1 MDEEKLSRLIDDIK
15 SNNFVEGVFEPS
27 KAFGE
32 MEKVVHDIMHYRLHK
47 MLDDNFKTPQK
58 GQLTVPKAD
67 IELFDT
73 MIDLWK
79 VPLRYVVIT
88 HTKYEEKPSERNDE
102 LVIKQKKGYSVNMS
116 STAESIMSEI
126 DVFMGKIRK
135 YLEAH
140 FMTKD
145 DKAFIGDLHTYVYK
159 NLVPEDQKLLERV
172 MTRNFD
178 IKYVECVGEYSSVDY
193 FETDEGNNSEPET
206 QCKAVMSNR
215 DSTFCLSKGVYL
227 KPRTESNDN
236 DLL

>member
-1 MDEEKLSRLIDDIK
+1 MDEEKLSSLVGDLKK
-15 SNNFVEGVFEPS
+15 SIGDLKKYKFVEGVFDPY
-27 KAFGE
+27 KAFGK
-32 MEKVVHDIMHYRLHK
+32 MEKVVHDIMHYRLYT

-58 GQLTVPKAD
+58 EQLTVPKAD
-67 IELFDT
+67 IELFHT
-73 MIDLWK
+73 IIDLWK

-88 HTKYEEKPSERNDE
+88 HTKYEEIPSERNDE

-126 DVFMGKIRK
+126 NVFVELIRK

-145 DKAFIGDLHTYVYK
+145 DKAFIGDLHMYVYK
-159 NLVPEDQKLLERV
+159 NLVPEDQKKLERV
-172 MTRNFD
+172 MMRNFD

-227 KPRTESNDN
+227 KPRTE
-236 DLL
+236 

>member
-1 MDEEKLSRLIDDIK
+1 
-15 SNNFVEGVFEPS
+15 
-27 KAFGE
+27 
-32 MEKVVHDIMHYRLHK
+32 
-47 MLDDNFKTPQK
+47 
-58 GQLTVPKAD
+58 
-67 IELFDT
+67 
-73 MIDLWK
+73 
-79 VPLRYVVIT
+79 
-88 HTKYEEKPSERNDE
+88 
-102 LVIKQKKGYSVNMS
+102 
-116 STAESIMSEI
+116 
-126 DVFMGKIRK
+126 
-135 YLEAH
+135 
-140 FMTKD
+140 MTKD

-159 NLVPEDQKLLERV
+159 NLVPDDQKLLERV

>member
-15 SNNFVEGVFEPS
+15 SNNFVEGVFDPS
-27 KAFGE
+27 KAFCE
-32 MEKVVHDIMHYRLHK
+32 IEKVVHDIMHYRLHK
-47 MLDDNFKTPQK
+47 MLDDNFKTLQK
-58 GQLTVPKAD
+58 GLLTVPKAD

-73 MIDLWK
+73 IIDLWK

-88 HTKYEEKPSERNDE
+88 HIEYENLRVRNDE
-102 LVIKQKKGYSVNMS
+102 VVIKQKKGYSVNMS

-126 DVFMGKIRK
+126 EVFVRNIRK

-145 DKAFIGDLHTYVYK
+145 DKAFIGDIHTYVYK
-159 NLVPEDQKLLERV
+159 NLVPDDQKLLERV

-178 IKYVECVGEYSSVDY
+178 IKYVECVGEYNSVDY

-227 KPRTESNDN
+227 KPRVESKDN

>member
-1 MDEEKLSRLIDDIK
+1 MDEEKLSRLIDALKGSIDAIK
-15 SNNFVEGVFEPS
+15 SDKFVEGVFDPS
-27 KAFGE
+27 KAFSK

-73 MIDLWK
+73 IIGLWK

-116 STAESIMSEI
+116 STVELIMSEI
-126 DVFMGKIRK
+126 DVFVEKIRE
-135 YLEAH
+135 YLETH

-145 DKAFIGDLHTYVYK
+145 DKAFIGDLHMNVYK
-159 NLVPEDQKLLERV
+159 NLVKDDQELLERV
-172 MTRNFD
+172 MMRNFD

-227 KPRTESNDN
+227 KPRTE
-236 DLL
+236 